1 MFFWGLLVL
10 YSKRQFTSL
19 ASKSKMFPLRYVA
32 ADISAQFSQLACFS
46 FRVPFLA
53 WFPDFSP
60 PSMLAYFSG
69 QPRIWTEFML
79 RFWMSFLLQLSYFQD
94 IPPKFPAALPAL
106 NSVLCHLERL
116 HFLLPELW
124 ELVSTFRTKSHKF
137 PFLTHYKD
145 KFISRI
151 NSSSCCLLL
160 VIS

>member
-1 MFFWGLLVL
+1 M

-53 WFPDFSP
+53 WFPDFSS

-116 HFLLPELW
+116 HFFAARAMRIGEHLQNKKPQI
-124 ELVSTFRTKSHKF
+124 
-137 PFLTHYKD
+137 P
-145 KFISRI
+145 ISYP
-151 NSSSCCLLL
+151 LQG
-160 VIS
+160 